1 MRPDDVASSGS
12 SGGTSAG
19 STSELT
25 QGTTTPPDAPA
36 CIDVELGSELGSVD
50 VRTLAGRGD
59 EFSPSCASNTGPDVA
74 YWWTAPVPGEY
85 DFTATGAMF
94 TSVTIQLL
102 DACDSE
108 LRCGEGLVNLWSA
121 SLRHSLEQ
129 GESVIIV
136 VDGDDGDDG
145 MYELSIALVTE

>member
-1 MRPDDVASSGS
+1 
-12 SGGTSAG
+12 
-19 STSELT
+19 
-25 QGTTTPPDAPA
+25 
-36 CIDVELGSELGSVD
+36 
-50 VRTLAGRGD
+50 
-59 EFSPSCASNTGPDVA
+59 VA

-94 TSVTIQLL
+94 TEVSIQLL

-108 LRCGEGLVNLWSA
+108 LRCAEGLVSLWSA
-121 SLRHSLEQ
+121 SLRHPLEQ

-145 MYELSIALVTE
+145 MYELSVALVTG